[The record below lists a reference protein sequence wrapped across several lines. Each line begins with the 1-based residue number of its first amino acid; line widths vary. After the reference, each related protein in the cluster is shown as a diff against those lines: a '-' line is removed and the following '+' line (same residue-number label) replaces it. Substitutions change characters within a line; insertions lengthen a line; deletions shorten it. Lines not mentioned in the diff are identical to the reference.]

1 MENTAKKGGFA
12 SGIGFILAAAGS
24 AVGLGNLWSFPY
36 KTSQNGGAAFVIVYI
51 LCTILFGAIV
61 MISEIWLGKR
71 SQANNVTAFKNA
83 NKNLGFVGLLV
94 LAVPAIILCYYSVL
108 GGWTTRFAMNSFQ
121 GIFEANNANSFG
133 AFTSNPYEPVF
144 YTFIFML
151 LAALIIGGGVK
162 GGIEKASK
170 VLMPI
175 LFIILVF
182 MVIFCL
188 CLGDGVEK
196 GLKFYLMPDFKSL
209 GFKGVIAAMS
219 QSFYSLSLGMGCM
232 IAYGS
237 YTGTDIK
244 VGKSV
249 AMICIFDT
257 IFALLAGL
265 AIFPAIGALNPELF
279 ENSNSLQSVGLIF
292 IVLPQIFQAMG
303 SIGPVVS
310 FLFFGMVV
318 IAALTSVIS
327 LMEVVTQFVIQKF
340 KLSRKKASLTVCLI
354 GFIISIPIAWSVGG
368 AFDGKITLFGFDL
381 LTFFDEITN
390 TVLMPIAAFFSCFAV
405 GWLIGGK
412 KTFKQAINPM
422 RTLTTLENDGLKLG
436 NFGKVFA
443 VMVKYV
449 TPLLI
454 ILVEVFGVIDKTI
467 DYKVK
472 YNLDFY
478 WILIFA
484 AILLALCVGIY
495 FLLIRN
501 SYTGVNA
508 DEVE

>member
-1 MENTAKKGGFA
+1 MEKTAKKGGFQT
-12 SGIGFILAAAGS
+12 GLGFILAAAGS

-51 LCTILFGAIV
+51 LCTVLFGAIV

-71 SQANNVTAFKNA
+71 SQANNVTAFKNT
-83 NKNLGFVGLLV
+83 NKNLGFVGLIV
-94 LAVPAIILCYYSVL
+94 LIIPAIILCYYSVL
-108 GGWTTRFAMNSFQ
+108 GGWTTRYAMNSFQ
-121 GIFEANNANSFG
+121 GVIDANNAHSY
-133 AFTSNPYEPVF
+133 ASFTSNPYEPVF

-151 LAALIIGGGVK
+151 LAAIVIAGGVK

-196 GLKFYLMPDFKSL
+196 GLDFYLNPDFKEL
-209 GFKGVIAAMS
+209 GFKGIIAAMS

-237 YTGTDIK
+237 YTGNEIK

-249 AMICIFDT
+249 TMICVFDT

-265 AIFPAIGALNPELF
+265 AIFPAIGALSPE
-279 ENSNSLQSVGLIF
+279 SLGDNAQSVGLIF
-292 IVLPQIFQAMG
+292 IILPKIFEAMG

-354 GFIISIPIAWSVGG
+354 GFLISIPIAWSVGG

-381 LTFFDEITN
+381 LTFFDEVTN
-390 TVLMPIAAFFSCFAV
+390 TVLMPLSAFFGCIAV
-405 GWLIGGK
+405 GWIIGNNSLK
-412 KTFKQAINPM
+412 EKLNPK
-422 RTLTTLENDGLKLG
+422 TTLKILEDEGLNL
-436 NFGKVFA
+436 GKVGMPYA

-454 ILVEVFGVIDKTI
+454 LFIEVFGIIDKTNF
-467 DYKVK
+467 YATK
-472 YNLDFY
+472 YDLNFMCVVLV
-478 WILIFA
+478 A
-484 AILLALCVGIY
+484 GILLALCLLIY
-495 FLLIRN
+495 FLFIKN

-508 DEVE
+508 DELE